1 MTLKEIREIVEEN
14 TTQNPNEN
22 IADFAQRMWDNSPRI
37 AFADLPASLQ
47 KKVRERHTISSVLDF
62 LHECYTITP
71 EVENAIK
78 NMTAEEQAKLPQPAD
93 SYISFETITA
103 GISDADLQ
111 KILLR
116 ARNTAIYTIEN
127 ENGDLSPML
136 YGNHAVA
143 AFEAAIAEHENA
155 PRDEDGKKI
164 RTSANKAARGNQLV
178 SAGYY
183 QIAISDK
190 KYKFALTTKRNKS
203 AYIQVVKPG
212 FFEKLDFTGGVITWD
227 REVAG
232 VIRNNRRGSYEDI
245 QDIDPA
251 LLTQIYTAAVKAHKS
266 HNGYTI
272 TVYFHKFL
280 REMGIDPGK
289 NNAPDI
295 MRKLQSFENCVGVMQ
310 GTGIIAKL
318 FSIIEINAA
327 DDTMT
332 FAVPYIFRLIDEL
345 ESKNK
350 IERKTKDGDY
360 EYIAPYHNMLVY
372 STIANERNKTA
383 VELVYLIIAGL
394 HQRGKVPDANTYAK
408 KDMQHKD
415 PRLITYQTSFGSLV
429 DDTSILSGRIEA
441 YKSTADKN
449 KALRR
454 AFEKAYQLI
463 ETKTDAGE
471 YFIDLQIPKIIPTIS
486 TLDDKLTITHH
497 GVNGDYRQ
505 KR

>member
-1 MTLKEIREIVEEN
+1 MKLSEIKKQIEVAAAAPI
-14 TTQNPNEN
+14 NPDGSSNY
-22 IADFAQRMWDNSPRI
+22 WDLLPRCPYGE
-37 AFADLPASLQ
+37 LPASLQ
-47 KKVRERHTISSVLDF
+47 KKVRERHTIPILLDF
-62 LHECYTITP
+62 LRECYVDTDFEET
-71 EVENAIK
+71 VK
-78 NMTAEEQAKLPQPAD
+78 NMAAEEQAKLPQPTD

-103 GISDADLQ
+103 GISDADIQ

-164 RTSANKAARGNQLV
+164 RTSANKAARGDQLV

-183 QIAISDK
+183 QISISDK
-190 KYKFALTTKRNKS
+190 KYKHALTTKQNKS
-203 AYIQVVKPG
+203 AYIAVMTPD
-212 FFEKLDFTGGVITWD
+212 FFEKLDFTGGIITFD
-227 REVAG
+227 REIAG
-232 VIRNNRRGSYEDI
+232 YIRADRRGSYEDI
-245 QDIDPA
+245 QDIDLP
-251 LLTQIYTAAVKAHKS
+251 LLTQIYTATVKAHKS
-266 HNGYTI
+266 HSGYTI
-272 TVYFHKFL
+272 TVYFNAFL

-289 NNAPDI
+289 SNAPDI
-295 MRKLQSFENCVGVMQ
+295 MRKLRSFENCIGIMPGV
-310 GTGIIAKL
+310 IAKL
-318 FSIIEINAA
+318 FSIIEINER
-327 DDTMT
+327 DNTMT
-332 FAVPYIFRLIDEL
+332 FAVPYLHRLIDEL
-345 ESKNK
+345 ESRNK
-350 IERKTKDGDY
+350 IERKTKNGEY
-360 EYIAPYHNMLVY
+360 EYIVPYHNMLVY
-372 STIANERNKTA
+372 STIANERNKPA

-429 DDTSILSGRIEA
+429 DDTSLLSGRIEA

-471 YFIDLQIPKIIPTIS
+471 YFIDLQIQKIIPTVS
-486 TLDDKLTITHH
+486 TLDDKLTISHH

>member
-14 TTQNPNEN
+14 TTQKPDEN

-62 LHECYTITP
+62 LHECYAITP

-78 NMTAEEQAKLPQPAD
+78 NMTAEEQAKLPRDAD

-155 PRDEDGKKI
+155 PKDGDGKKI
-164 RTSANKAARGNQLV
+164 RTSANKAARGDQLV

-190 KYKFALTTKRNKS
+190 KYKFALTTKKNKS

-212 FFEKLDFTGGVITWD
+212 FFEKLNFTGGVITWD

-232 VIRNNRRGSYEDI
+232 VIKNDRRGSYEDI
-245 QDIDPA
+245 QDIDLA

-266 HNGYTI
+266 YNGFTI
-272 TVYFHKFL
+272 TVYLHKFL

-295 MRKLQSFENCVGVMQ
+295 MRKLRSFENCVGIMP

-327 DDTMT
+327 DNTMT

-350 IERKTKDGDY
+350 IERKTKDGEY
-360 EYIAPYHNMLVY
+360 EYIAPYHNMLIY

-429 DDTSILSGRIEA
+429 DDTSLLSGRIKA

-471 YFIDLQIPKIIPTIS
+471 YFIDLQIPKIIPTVS
-486 TLDDKLTITHH
+486 TLNDKLTISHH

>member
-183 QIAISDK
+183 QFAISDK

-251 LLTQIYTAAVKAHKS
+251 LLTQIYTAGVKAHKS

-295 MRKLQSFENCVGVMQ
+295 MRKLQSFENCVGVMP

-332 FAVPYIFRLIDEL
+332 FAAPYIFRLIDEL

-408 KDMQHKD
+408 KDMQHRD
-415 PRLITYQTSFGSLV
+415 PRLVTYQTSFGSLV

>member
-1 MTLKEIREIVEEN
+1 MEVAAAAPIN
-14 TTQNPNEN
+14 
-22 IADFAQRMWDNSPRI
+22 ADGTSEYWDLLPRCHYGE
-37 AFADLPASLQ
+37 LPASLQ
-47 KKVRERHTISSVLDF
+47 KIARQRFTIDNLRDF
-62 LHECYTITP
+62 LQECYTGEEWASIIADITP
-71 EVENAIK
+71 DDL
-78 NMTAEEQAKLPQPAD
+78 AK
-93 SYISFETITA
+93 T
-103 GISDADLQ
+103 
-111 KILLR
+111 LLR
-116 ARNTAIYTIEN
+116 TRNTAIYTIES

-136 YGNHAVA
+136 YGDHAIT
-143 AFEAAIAEHENA
+143 AFEAVINENENA
-155 PRDEDGKKI
+155 PVNKKGKKSRI
-164 RTSANKAARGNQLV
+164 SANKAARGGQLV

-183 QIAISDK
+183 QISISDK
-190 KYKFALTTKRNKS
+190 KYKHALTTKRNKS
-203 AYIQVVKPG
+203 AYIAVMTPD
-212 FFEKLDFTGGVITWD
+212 FFEKLDFTGGIITFD
-227 REVAG
+227 REIAG
-232 VIRNNRRGSYEDI
+232 YIRADRRGSYEDI

-266 HNGYTI
+266 HSGYTI
-272 TVYFHKFL
+272 TVYFNAFL

-289 NNAPDI
+289 SNAPDI
-295 MRKLQSFENCVGVMQ
+295 MRKLRSFENCIGIMQ

-318 FSIIEINAA
+318 FSIIEINVT
-327 DDTMT
+327 DNTMT
-332 FAVPYIFRLIDEL
+332 FAVPYILRLIDEL

-350 IERKTKDGDY
+350 IERKTKDGDI

-408 KDMQHKD
+408 KDMQHRD
-415 PRLITYQTSFGSLV
+415 PRLVTYQTSFGSLV

>member
-1 MTLKEIREIVEEN
+1 MEIAAAAPI
-14 TTQNPNEN
+14 NE
-22 IADFAQRMWDNSPRI
+22 DGTSEYWDLLPRCTYQE
-37 AFADLPASLQ
+37 LPASLQ
-47 KKVRERHTISSVLDF
+47 KSARQRFTIDNLRNF
-62 LHECYTITP
+62 LQDCYT
-71 EVENAIK
+71 EDEWENLVSDLS
-78 NMTAEEQAKLPQPAD
+78 AECLD
-93 SYISFETITA
+93 
-103 GISDADLQ
+103 

-116 ARNTAIYTIEN
+116 ARNTAVYTIEK
-127 ENGDLSPML
+127 EIGEFSPML
-136 YGNHAVA
+136 YGDHAVT
-143 AFEAAIAEHENA
+143 AFEAAISNYENA
-155 PRDEDGKKI
+155 PRTEKGKKARI
-164 RTSANKAARGNQLV
+164 SANKAARGNQLV

-190 KYKFALTTKRNKS
+190 KYKFALTTKKNKS
-203 AYIQVVKPG
+203 AYIQVMTPN

-227 REVAG
+227 KEVAG
-232 VIRNNRRGSYEDI
+232 VIKNNRRGSYEDI

-266 HNGYTI
+266 HSGFTI
-272 TVYFHKFL
+272 TVYLYKFL

-295 MRKLQSFENCVGVMQ
+295 MRKLQSFENCVGVMP

-327 DDTMT
+327 DNTMT

-350 IERKTKDGDY
+350 IERKTKDGDI

-372 STIANERNKTA
+372 STIGNERNKTA

-394 HQRGKVPDANTYAK
+394 HQRGTPPDAKTYAK
-408 KDMQHKD
+408 RNMQHDD
-415 PRLITYQTSFGSLV
+415 PRLVTYQTSFNTLLNDTTYLKKRV
-429 DDTSILSGRIEA
+429 DA

-471 YFIDLQIPKIIPTIS
+471 YFIDLKISKIIPTMR

-497 GVNGDYRQ
+497 GINGDYRQ

>member
-1 MTLKEIREIVEEN
+1 MTLKEIRAQVEDAEN
-14 TTQNPNEN
+14 KRQGETPPEY
-22 IADFAQRMWDNSPRI
+22 AQRWWDNSPRI
-37 AFADLPASLQ
+37 AYPDLPASLQ
-47 KKVRERHTISSVLDF
+47 KKVRERHTLPNILDF
-62 LHECYTITP
+62 LRECYVDTDFEET
-71 EVENAIK
+71 VK
-78 NMTAEEQAKLPQPAD
+78 NMAAEEQAKLPQPTD

-103 GISDADLQ
+103 GISDADIQ

-332 FAVPYIFRLIDEL
+332 FAAPYIFRLIDEL

-408 KDMQHKD
+408 KDMQHRD
-415 PRLITYQTSFGSLV
+415 PRLVTYQTSFGSLV

>member
-332 FAVPYIFRLIDEL
+332 FAAPYIFRLIDEL

>member
-1 MTLKEIREIVEEN
+1 MKIAADAPI
-14 TTQNPNEN
+14 NE
-22 IADFAQRMWDNSPRI
+22 DGTSEYWDLLPRCTYQE
-37 AFADLPASLQ
+37 LPASLQ
-47 KKVRERHTISSVLDF
+47 KSARQRFTIENLRNF
-62 LHECYTITP
+62 LQDCYT
-71 EVENAIK
+71 VEEWESLVSDLS
-78 NMTAEEQAKLPQPAD
+78 AECLD
-93 SYISFETITA
+93 
-103 GISDADLQ
+103 

-116 ARNTAIYTIEN
+116 ARNTAVYTIEK
-127 ENGDLSPML
+127 EIGEFSPML
-136 YGNHAVA
+136 YGDHAA
-143 AFEAAIAEHENA
+143 TAFETAISNYENA
-155 PRDEDGKKI
+155 PRTEKGKKARI
-164 RTSANKAARGNQLV
+164 SANKAARGNQLI

-190 KYKFALTTKRNKS
+190 KYKFALTTKKNKS

-212 FFEKLDFTGGVITWD
+212 FFEKLNFTGGVITWD

-232 VIRNNRRGSYEDI
+232 VIKNDRRGSYEDI
-245 QDIDPA
+245 QDIDLA

-266 HNGYTI
+266 YNGFTI
-272 TVYFHKFL
+272 TVYLHKFL

-295 MRKLQSFENCVGVMQ
+295 MRKLRSFENCVGIMP

-327 DDTMT
+327 DNTMT

-350 IERKTKDGDY
+350 IERKTKDGEY
-360 EYIAPYHNMLVY
+360 EYIAPYHNMLIY

-429 DDTSILSGRIEA
+429 DDTSLLSGRIKA

-471 YFIDLQIPKIIPTIS
+471 YFIDLQIQKIIPTIS
-486 TLDDKLTITHH
+486 TLDDKLTISHH

>member
-14 TTQNPNEN
+14 TTQKPNEDM
-22 IADFAQRMWDNSPRI
+22 AEFAQRMWDNSPRI

-116 ARNTAIYTIEN
+116 ARNTAIYTIES

-155 PRDEDGKKI
+155 PKDGDGKKI
-164 RTSANKAARGNQLV
+164 RTSANKAARGDQLV

-190 KYKFALTTKRNKS
+190 KYQHALTTKKNKS
-203 AYIQVVKPG
+203 AYIQVMTPN

-227 REVAG
+227 KEVAG
-232 VIRNNRRGSYEDI
+232 VIKNNRRGSYEDI

-266 HNGYTI
+266 HSGFTI
-272 TVYFHKFL
+272 TVYLYKFL

-295 MRKLQSFENCVGVMQ
+295 MRKLQSFENCIGIMP

-318 FSIIEINAA
+318 FSIIEINAT
-327 DDTMT
+327 DNTMT

-350 IERKTKDGDY
+350 IERKTKDGDI

-372 STIANERNKTA
+372 STIGNERNKTA

-394 HQRGKVPDANTYAK
+394 HQRGTPPDAKTYAK
-408 KDMQHKD
+408 RNMQHDD
-415 PRLITYQTSFGSLV
+415 PRLVTYQTSFNTLLNDTTYLKKRV
-429 DDTSILSGRIEA
+429 DA

-463 ETKTDAGE
+463 DTKTDAGE
-471 YFIDLQIPKIIPTIS
+471 YFIDLKISKIIPTMS

-497 GVNGDYRQ
+497 GINGDYRQ

>member
-14 TTQNPNEN
+14 TTQKPNEKM
-22 IADFAQRMWDNSPRI
+22 AEFAQRMWDNSPRI

-116 ARNTAIYTIEN
+116 ARNTAIYTIES

-155 PRDEDGKKI
+155 PKDGDGKKI
-164 RTSANKAARGNQLV
+164 RTSANKAARGDQLV

-183 QIAISDK
+183 QFAISDK
-190 KYKFALTTKRNKS
+190 KYKFALTTKKNKS

-232 VIRNNRRGSYEDI
+232 VIKNNRRGSYEDI

-266 HNGYTI
+266 YNGFTI
-272 TVYFHKFL
+272 TVYLHKFL

-295 MRKLQSFENCVGVMQ
+295 MRKLQSFENCVGVMP

-318 FSIIEINAA
+318 FSIIEINAL
-327 DDTMT
+327 DNTMT

-350 IERKTKDGDY
+350 IERKTKDGEY

-408 KDMQHKD
+408 KDMQHRD
-415 PRLITYQTSFGSLV
+415 PHLVTYQTSFGSLV
-429 DDTSILSGRIEA
+429 DDTSILSGRIQA

-486 TLDDKLTITHH
+486 TLDDKLIISHR
-497 GVNGDYRQ
+497 GVNGEYRQ

>member
-1 MTLKEIREIVEEN
+1 MKIAADAPI
-14 TTQNPNEN
+14 NE
-22 IADFAQRMWDNSPRI
+22 DGTSEYWDLLPRCPYQE
-37 AFADLPASLQ
+37 LPASLQ
-47 KKVRERHTISSVLDF
+47 KSARQRFTIENLRNF
-62 LHECYTITP
+62 LQDCYTVD
-71 EVENAIK
+71 EWESLVSDLS
-78 NMTAEEQAKLPQPAD
+78 AECLD
-93 SYISFETITA
+93 
-103 GISDADLQ
+103 

-116 ARNTAIYTIEN
+116 ARNTAVYTIEK
-127 ENGDLSPML
+127 EIGEFSPML
-136 YGNHAVA
+136 YGDHAVT
-143 AFEAAIAEHENA
+143 AFEAAISNYENA
-155 PRDEDGKKI
+155 PRTEKGKKARI
-164 RTSANKAARGNQLV
+164 SANKAARGNQLI

-190 KYKFALTTKRNKS
+190 KYKFALTTKKNKS

-212 FFEKLDFTGGVITWD
+212 FFEKLNFTGGVITWD

-232 VIRNNRRGSYEDI
+232 VIKNDRRGSYEDI
-245 QDIDPA
+245 QDIDLA

-266 HNGYTI
+266 YNGFTI
-272 TVYFHKFL
+272 TVYLHKFL

-295 MRKLQSFENCVGVMQ
+295 MRKLQSFENCIGIMP

-318 FSIIEINAA
+318 FSIIEINAT
-327 DDTMT
+327 DNTMT

-350 IERKTKDGDY
+350 IERKTKDGDI

-372 STIANERNKTA
+372 STIGNERNKTA

-394 HQRGKVPDANTYAK
+394 HQRGTPPDAKTYAK
-408 KDMQHKD
+408 RNMQHED
-415 PRLITYQTSFGSLV
+415 PRLVTYQTSFNTLLNDTTYLKKRV
-429 DDTSILSGRIEA
+429 DA

-463 ETKTDAGE
+463 KAKTDAGE
-471 YFIDLQIPKIIPTIS
+471 YFIDLHIPEIIPTMN
-486 TLDDKLTITHH
+486 TLDDLLTITHH
-497 GVNGDYRQ
+497 GINGDYKPR
-505 KR
+505 R

>member
-1 MTLKEIREIVEEN
+1 MKLSEIKKQIEVAAAAPI
-14 TTQNPNEN
+14 NPDGSSNY
-22 IADFAQRMWDNSPRI
+22 WDLLPRCPYGE
-37 AFADLPASLQ
+37 LPASLQ
-47 KKVRERHTISSVLDF
+47 KKVRERHTIPILLDF
-62 LHECYTITP
+62 LRECYVDTDFEET
-71 EVENAIK
+71 VK
-78 NMTAEEQAKLPQPAD
+78 NMAAEEQAKLPQPTD

-103 GISDADLQ
+103 GISDADIQ

-127 ENGDLSPML
+127 ENCDLSPML

-143 AFEAAIAEHENA
+143 AFEAAIAEHENE

-183 QIAISDK
+183 QFAISDK
-190 KYKFALTTKRNKS
+190 KYKHALTTKRNKS
-203 AYIQVVKPG
+203 AYIAVMTPD
-212 FFEKLDFTGGVITWD
+212 FFEKLDFTGGIITFD
-227 REVAG
+227 REIAG
-232 VIRNNRRGSYEDI
+232 YIRADRRGSYEDI

-266 HNGYTI
+266 HSGYTI
-272 TVYFHKFL
+272 TVYFNAFL

-289 NNAPDI
+289 SNAPDI
-295 MRKLQSFENCVGVMQ
+295 MRKLRSFENCIGIMQ

-318 FSIIEINAA
+318 FSIIEINVT
-327 DDTMT
+327 DNTMT
-332 FAVPYIFRLIDEL
+332 FAVPYILRLIDEL

-350 IERKTKDGDY
+350 IERKTKDGDI

-408 KDMQHKD
+408 KDMQHRD
-415 PRLITYQTSFGSLV
+415 PRLVTYQTSFGSLV

>member
-22 IADFAQRMWDNSPRI
+22 IADFPQRMCDNSPRI

-266 HNGYTI
+266 YNGFTI
-272 TVYFHKFL
+272 TVYLHKFL

-289 NNAPDI
+289 SNAPDI
-295 MRKLQSFENCVGVMQ
+295 MRKLRSFENCVGIMP

-327 DDTMT
+327 DNTMT

-350 IERKTKDGDY
+350 IERKTKDGKC

-408 KDMQHKD
+408 KNMQHRD
-415 PRLITYQTSFGSLV
+415 PRLVTYQTSFGSLV

-463 ETKTDAGE
+463 ETKTDAGK

>member
-295 MRKLQSFENCVGVMQ
+295 MRKLQSFENCVGVMP

-332 FAVPYIFRLIDEL
+332 FAAPYIFRLIDEL

-383 VELVYLIIAGL
+383 VELVYLITTGL
-394 HQRGKVPDANTYAK
+394 LQRGKTPDAKTWARDRAK
-408 KDMQHKD
+408 FTD
-415 PRLITYQTSFGSLV
+415 PLLVSYGISFRTLINDAPL
-429 DDTSILSGRIEA
+429 LRGRIKS
-441 YKSTADKN
+441 YKSQNDKN

-463 ETKTDAGE
+463 KAKTDAGE
-471 YFIDLQIPKIIPTIS
+471 YFIDLHIPEIIPTMN
-486 TLDDKLTITHH
+486 TLDDLLTITHH
-497 GVNGDYRQ
+497 GINGDYKPR
-505 KR
+505 R

>member
-332 FAVPYIFRLIDEL
+332 FAAPYIFRLIDEL

-408 KDMQHKD
+408 KNMQHRD
-415 PRLITYQTSFGSLV
+415 PRLVTYQTSFGSLV

>member
-1 MTLKEIREIVEEN
+1 MTLKEIRAQVEDAE
-14 TTQNPNEN
+14 TKRQGETPPEY
-22 IADFAQRMWDNSPRI
+22 AQRMWDSSPRI

-71 EVENAIK
+71 EDENAIK
-78 NMTAEEQAKLPQPAD
+78 NMTAEEQSKLPQPAD

-116 ARNTAIYTIEN
+116 ARNTAIYTIES

-155 PRDEDGKKI
+155 PKDGDGKKI
-164 RTSANKAARGNQLV
+164 RTSANKAARGDQLV

-212 FFEKLDFTGGVITWD
+212 FFEKLDFTGGVITLD
-227 REVAG
+227 GEVAG
-232 VIRNNRRGSYEDI
+232 VIKNNRRGSYEDI

-266 HNGYTI
+266 YNGFTI
-272 TVYFHKFL
+272 TVYLHKFL

-295 MRKLQSFENCVGVMQ
+295 MRKLQSFENCVGIMP

-318 FSIIEINAA
+318 FSIIEINAS
-327 DDTMT
+327 DNTMT

-350 IERKTKDGDY
+350 IERKTKEGEY

-415 PRLITYQTSFGSLV
+415 PRLVTYQTSFGSLV
-429 DDTSILSGRIEA
+429 DDTSILSGRIKA

-486 TLDDKLTITHH
+486 TLDDKLTISHH